1 MTILTYS
8 CYSFCRYFDV
18 YLIQIEKQILI
29 SIFVFKVLSVR
40 FYDKRQNI
48 LVTVGKAHMNIWSI
62 EGLVW
67 IKKKFGV
74 LGGIEEFLEA
84 RPGVEI
90 LDYIS
95 KAFHGLLCKNVCIT
109 FPF

>member
-67 IKKKFGV
+67 IFKKNKFGV
-74 LGGIEEFLEA
+74 LGGIYQFLETRA
-84 RPGVEI
+84 
-90 LDYIS
+90 L
-95 KAFHGLLCKNVCIT
+95 KF
-109 FPF
+109 